1 VTNVFPKRSD
11 SNLNKSTSKATS
23 GPTKS
28 NEPATDFVGKRI
40 AIIAPHND
48 DEVVGCWHFM
58 EAMAGIADIGVI
70 VVTRHAGDA
79 DLTDTRRTETQQA
92 LLSVGVTEL
101 SYWDIA
107 DGGAVDAADQ
117 LESLV
122 SDLENRWDY
131 IFCPA
136 PNDRTFDHVPIA
148 KAATASI
155 SSGKLVW
162 YRSTWWTFRMRD
174 ADVIFTGSIRNKIRA
189 LSVFR
194 SQKKIALARGVWLS
208 VFEHLLVKRR
218 LSSAEGFV
226 YARDSVLPADP
237 LNSISLRHY
246 PRFPFW
252 I

>member
-1 VTNVFPKRSD
+1 MTKVSHERSD
-11 SNLNKSTSKATS
+11 SNMNKSTSKAIS
-23 GPTKS
+23 GPTES
-28 NEPATDFVGKRI
+28 GAPANGFVGKRI

-58 EAMAGIADIGVI
+58 EAMAGSADIGVI
-70 VVTRHAGDA
+70 VVTRHADDA
-79 DLTDTRRTETQQA
+79 DLTETRRAETRQA
-92 LLSVGVTEL
+92 LLGVGVTEL

-107 DGGAVDAADQ
+107 DGRAVDAADQ
-117 LESLV
+117 LEGLM

-131 IFCPA
+131 VLCPA

-148 KAATASI
+148 KAAAAKI
-155 SSGKLVW
+155 RSGKLVW

-174 ADVIFTGSIRNKIRA
+174 ADVIFAGSIRNKIRA

-208 VFEHLLVKRR
+208 VFEHLLVKGR

-226 YARDSVLPADP
+226 FARDSVLPADP

>member
-1 VTNVFPKRSD
+1 MINIFKQLSGSTMSKVTAMAAS
-11 SNLNKSTSKATS
+11 A
-23 GPTKS
+23 PTETIAS
-28 NEPATDFVGKRI
+28 ANGFLGKKI
-40 AIIAPHND
+40 AIVAPHND

-58 EAMAGIADIGVI
+58 ETMVGSAEIGVI
-70 VVTRHAGDA
+70 VVTCHTDDA
-79 DLTDTRRTETQQA
+79 VLTETRRSETRQA

-107 DGGAVDAADQ
+107 DGGAVDALDQ
-117 LESLV
+117 LEGLMSE
-122 SDLENRWDY
+122 LENGWDY

-136 PNDRTFDHVPIA
+136 PNDLTFDHVPIA
-148 KAATASI
+148 KAATAKI
-155 SSGKLVW
+155 SSVKLVW

-174 ADVIFTGSIRNKIRA
+174 ADIIFVGSIRSKIRA
-189 LSVFR
+189 LSVFK

-208 VFEHLLVKRR
+208 VFEHLRLKHQ

-226 YARDSVLPADP
+226 YARDTVLVADP
-237 LNSISLRHY
+237 LNSISFRHL

>member
-1 VTNVFPKRSD
+1 M
-11 SNLNKSTSKATS
+11 NKSTPKATS
-23 GPTKS
+23 GPTES
-28 NEPATDFVGKRI
+28 GARANGFVGNRI

-58 EAMAGIADIGVI
+58 EAMAGSADIGVV
-70 VVTRHAGDA
+70 VVTRHADDA
-79 DLTDTRRTETQQA
+79 DLTETRRAETRQA
-92 LLSVGVTEL
+92 LLGVGVTEL
-101 SYWDIA
+101 IYWDIA
-107 DGGAVDAADQ
+107 DGCAVDAADK
-117 LESLV
+117 LEGLM
-122 SDLENRWDY
+122 SDLENGWDY

-136 PNDRTFDHVPIA
+136 PNDRTFDHVPVA
-148 KAATASI
+148 KAATAKI
-155 SSGKLVW
+155 NPGKLVW
-162 YRSTWWTFRMRD
+162 YRSTWFTFRMRD
-174 ADVIFTGSIRNKIRA
+174 ADVIFAGSIRKKLTA

-208 VFEHLLVKRR
+208 VFEHLLLRRR

-226 YARDSVLPADP
+226 FARDSVLPADP

>member
-1 VTNVFPKRSD
+1 M
-11 SNLNKSTSKATS
+11 NKSTSKATS
-23 GPTKS
+23 GPAES
-28 NEPATDFVGKRI
+28 EAPANGFVGKRI
-40 AIIAPHND
+40 VIIAPHND

-58 EAMAGIADIGVI
+58 EAMAGSADIGVI
-70 VVTRHAGDA
+70 VVTRHASDA
-79 DLTDTRRTETQQA
+79 YLTEIRRTETRQA
-92 LLSVGVTEL
+92 LSSVGVTEL
-101 SYWDIA
+101 SYWGIA
-107 DGGAVDAADQ
+107 DGGAVDATDQ
-117 LESLV
+117 LKGLV

-174 ADVIFTGSIRNKIRA
+174 ADVIFAGSTRKKIRA

-194 SQKKIALARGVWLS
+194 SQKNIALARGVWLS

-226 YARDSVLPADP
+226 YARDSVLLADP